1 MKYAITAIALALS
14 AQAFAAD
21 NIYEGR
27 GNIYKTNAT
36 LADLQSEAT
45 RLNTYTHG
53 NTIAL
58 QIHDG
63 QIKDLEANKADKSE
77 VAAVNTRVDHTNKQ
91 VAANTKETV
100 RLENV
105 KADKSALKATDQ
117 KVAQN
122 TSQISQQGTQISNN
136 TTVINQHSNTLNE
149 YGSKLEVMSSAQ
161 VDLDSRMTQYTQQTD
176 ARLNGLERDVDK
188 LKEASAVGFAAA
200 SIQMCTQV
208 ECGFQVGVGLA
219 NSMSRNALAV
229 QAGGA
234 VSQNVFLAASAGKSG
249 STSAVGVSATYS
261 FR

>member
-1 MKYAITAIALALS
+1 MKTFAITAIALALS
-14 AQAFAAD
+14 TQAFAAD

-27 GNIYKTNAT
+27 GNIYRTNAT

-45 RLNTYTHG
+45 RLNSYNYG
-53 NTIAL
+53 NTLAI
-58 QIHDG
+58 QHHDG
-63 QIKDLEANKADKSE
+63 QIKDLQQNKADKSE
-77 VAAVNTRVDHTNKQ
+77 VAAVNSRVDHTNKQ

-117 KVAQN
+117 KVA
-122 TSQISQQGTQISNN
+122 QQGTQISNN

>member
-1 MKYAITAIALALS
+1 MKYAITAIAIALS
-14 AQAFAAD
+14 AQAFATD

-27 GNIYKTNAT
+27 GNIYKTHAT

-45 RLNTYTHG
+45 RLNSYSHG
-53 NTIAL
+53 NTLAI
-58 QIHDG
+58 QHHDG
-63 QIKDLEANKADKSE
+63 QIKDLQQNKADKSE

-105 KADKSALKATDQ
+105 KADKTALKATDD
-117 KVAQN
+117 KVGKN
-122 TSQISQQGTQISNN
+122 TTQISNN

>member
-1 MKYAITAIALALS
+1 MKYAIIAIALALS
-14 AQAFAAD
+14 AQAFATD

-27 GNIYKTNAT
+27 GNIYRTNAT

-53 NTIAL
+53 NSVAL

-63 QIKDLEANKADKSE
+63 QIKDLQQNKADKSE
-77 VAAVNTRVDHTNKQ
+77 VAAVNSRVDHTNKQ

-105 KADKSALKATDQ
+105 KADKTALKATDD

-122 TSQISQQGTQISNN
+122 TTQISNN

-149 YGSKLEVMSSAQ
+149 YGSKLEVMSSTQ
-161 VDLDSRMTQYTQQTD
+161 VDLDSRMSQYTQQTD

-249 STSAVGVSATYS
+249 STSAVGVSANYS

>member
-14 AQAFAAD
+14 AQAFATD

-27 GNIYKTNAT
+27 GNIYKTHAT

-45 RLNTYTHG
+45 RLNSYSHG
-53 NTIAL
+53 NTLAI
-58 QIHDG
+58 QHHDG
-63 QIKDLEANKADKSE
+63 QIKDLQQNKADKSE
-77 VAAVNTRVDHTNKQ
+77 VAAVNSRVDHTNKQ

-105 KADKSALKATDQ
+105 KADKSALKATDA
-117 KVAQN
+117 KVAQ
-122 TSQISQQGTQISNN
+122 N

-149 YGSKLEVMSSAQ
+149 YGSKLEVMSAAQ
-161 VDLDSRMTQYTQQTD
+161 VDLDSRMSQYTQQTD